1 MAALRVGLGTCRV
14 LPEPD
19 VDQEPLLE
27 ALRAAGAEAE
37 LVAWDDAE
45 ATDPAGF
52 DLCVLRSAW
61 NYYEDP
67 AGFLAW
73 CERAAEQTAL
83 LNGVEVV
90 RWNLHKGYLKQLE
103 REGVRIVPTRML
115 ERGRSAEAAALLEE
129 TGWEDV
135 VIKPAISA
143 SSFST
148 RRFRAGER
156 DEAAHFLAGMAQE
169 RDAMVQRYM
178 ASVET
183 VGERAL
189 VWIADAFTHAIQKHP
204 RFTGEDERV
213 SDALAPADDERAFA
227 EGVME
232 AIPTQL
238 RADLLYARVDIMRE
252 EDGAIALSELELI
265 EPSLF
270 LLQSPAALERFVGAT
285 LDRAQRTR
293 RA

>member
-45 ATDPAGF
+45 AADPAGF

-67 AGFLAW
+67 EGFLAW
-73 CERAAEQTAL
+73 CEDAARRTTL
-83 LNGVEVV
+83 LNGVEVA
-90 RWNLHKGYLKQLE
+90 RWNLHKAYLKALE
-103 REGVRIVPTRML
+103 RGGVPIVPTRLL

-227 EGVME
+227 ERVME